1 MSVEGAGVCSY
12 LSPREAKSCFKK
24 QNFKPPPGADEPAAS
39 PEAQDGEPMLTP
51 FLSASDLRSLQEAGG
66 LGGNGAP
73 DDRQPPRGETL
84 ILN

>member
-39 PEAQDGEPMLTP
+39 LEAQDGEPMLTP
-51 FLSASDLRSLQEAGG
+51 FLSASGLRSLQEAGALEG
-66 LGGNGAP
+66 TG
-73 DDRQPPRGETL
+73 PPTTDSPHVGKL
-84 ILN
+84 LF